1 MEFETAWEKALCR
14 LFFGASKEKAYSK
27 QSGWNIRLKKC
38 SCETNRIILAKII
51 CLLSPIFLFRIKKR
65 AGYLF
70 DNLLLFLIF
79 DLDP

>member
-38 SCETNRIILAKII
+38 SCETNYATL
-51 CLLSPIFLFRIKKR
+51 
-65 AGYLF
+65 
-70 DNLLLFLIF
+70 
-79 DLDP
+79 